1 MTRLV
6 LHHGDCVSVLQGY
19 GDGTVG
25 GVVSDPPYGLR
36 FMSKAFDDLGD
47 GAAQREWHKAWLTEA
62 FRVLRPGG
70 VIKAFSGTRTF
81 HHLGAAMADVG
92 FVEVG
97 LEAYIYGS
105 GFPKSLN
112 VSVAIDKSFGAE
124 RKVIGYKRGTG
135 ADPSTGRKDM
145 PGKAVGVKQ
154 VAIDVPTTAPAT
166 EEAAHWEGWGTAL
179 KPAWE
184 PVVVG
189 RKPL

>member
-6 LHHGDCVSVLQGY
+6 LHHGDCVAVLRSY

-47 GAAQREWHKAWLTEA
+47 GASQREWHKAWLAEA

-92 FVEVG
+92 FVDVG
-97 LEAYIYGS
+97 LEAWTYGS
-105 GFPKSLN
+105 GFPKSKNIALFL
-112 VSVAIDKSFGAE
+112 DKAAG
-124 RKVIGYKRGTG
+124 
-135 ADPSTGRKDM
+135 
-145 PGKAVGVKQ
+145 AVGDRGR
-154 VAIDVPTTAPAT
+154 AIPTASLHLPGNGRYAEDGEQLISNPVPPYVPVSDDARR
-166 EEAAHWEGWGTAL
+166 WEGWGTAL

-184 PVVVG
+184 PVLIG